1 MSYFT
6 FLGHP
11 MNLKRC
17 LSFLVVCVFTFFLA
31 FVPTSFF
38 GVNPETGLPLFT
50 LTQQRVIAI
59 FVFTAMMWILEVIP
73 TWTTSV
79 VAIVSILLTTSN
91 KGLGFLISGEGV
103 GQLTNYK
110 DIMAAFADPVIML
123 FLGGFVLAFAA
134 TKVGLDVQLA
144 KVMLK
149 PFGTNPKMVL
159 LGVLLVIGVFSMFM
173 SNTATAAM
181 MLTFLTPVLAT
192 LPKDGG
198 GRIALALAIPIAA
211 NIGGMGTP
219 IGTPPNAIALG
230 AINDSLPADQQI
242 TFVGWMIRMVP
253 YVIVM
258 LLFAWLLLL
267 KLYPFKAKKIELK
280 IEGQEVKAT
289 PFQKYVVWVTF
300 ALTIILWVGE
310 KWFGVNSNV
319 VAMIPFAVFSATGIM
334 KAKHLEHI
342 NWAVLW
348 MVAGGFAL
356 GTALNQTGLAS
367 TLIENIPFA
376 SWNAL
381 VVMLAGGFICYFL
394 SNFISNSAAA
404 NLVVPILIV
413 VGKALSGK
421 SDPANLPDGGADGGA
436 VVADTLSKAD
446 TLIPAADS
454 VVASADSVAVVSDSL
469 AVASDSLATAATSA
483 QEAAAYFEA
492 LGGVPALIIG
502 VAICASLAMCLPV
515 STPPNALAHSTG
527 MISTKQMATVGII
540 IGVVGFI
547 LGYLMLIFVGF

>member
-31 FVPTSFF
+31 LVPTSFY
-38 GVNPETGLPLFT
+38 GINPETGLPIFT

-79 VAIVSILLTTSN
+79 VAIVAILLTTSN
-91 KGLGFLISGEGV
+91 KGLGFLMNADNIGE
-103 GQLTNYK
+103 LTNYK
-110 DIMAAFADPVIML
+110 SVMAAFADPVIML

-149 PFGTNPKMVL
+149 PFGTNPKTVL
-159 LGVLLVIGVFSMFM
+159 LGVLLVIGIFSMFM

-198 GRIALALAIPIAA
+198 GRISLALAIPIAA
-211 NIGGMGTP
+211 NLGGMGTP

-230 AINDSLPADQQI
+230 ALQDAGYEI
-242 TFVGWMIRMVP
+242 TFVGWMLRMVP
-253 YVIVM
+253 YVVVM
-258 LLFAWLLLL
+258 LLFAWFLLM

-280 IEGQEVKAT
+280 IEGAPVKTT

-310 KWFGVNSNV
+310 SLFKVNSNI
-319 VAMIPFAVFSATGIM
+319 VAMIPFAVFSATGIL
-334 KAKHLEHI
+334 KARDLEHI

-356 GTALNQTGLAS
+356 GTALNQTGLAT
-367 TLIENIPFA
+367 TLINTIPFA

-381 VVMLAGGFICYFL
+381 VVMLVGGFICYFL
-394 SNFISNSAAA
+394 SNFISNSASA

-413 VGKALSGK
+413 VGKAMSGNP
-421 SDPANLPDGGADGGA
+421 S
-436 VVADTLSKAD
+436 
-446 TLIPAADS
+446 
-454 VVASADSVAVVSDSL
+454 
-469 AVASDSLATAATSA
+469 
-483 QEAAAYFEA
+483 FEA
-492 LGGVPALIIG
+492 LGGVPAMIAGI
-502 VAICASLAMCLPV
+502 AICASLAMCLPV

-527 MISTKQMATVGII
+527 MITTKQMATVGII
-540 IGVVGFI
+540 IGAVGFV

>member
-1 MSYFT
+1 MSYFS

-11 MNLKRC
+11 MNVKRC
-17 LSFLVVCVFTFFLA
+17 LSFLGVCVITFFLA

-38 GVNPETGLPLFT
+38 GVDPVTAEPIFT

-59 FVFTAMMWILEVIP
+59 FVFTALMWILEVIP

-91 KGLGFLISGEGV
+91 KGLGFLIAKENV
-103 GQLTNYK
+103 GALTNYK
-110 DIMAAFADPVIML
+110 DVMAAFADPVIML

-149 PFGTNPKMVL
+149 PFGKNPKFVL
-159 LGVLLVIGVFSMFM
+159 LGVLLVIGIFSMFM

-198 GRIALALAIPIAA
+198 GRISLALAIPIAA

-230 AINDSLPADQQI
+230 ALQEAGYNI
-242 TFVGWMIRMVP
+242 TFAGWMLRMVP
-253 YVIVM
+253 YVLLM
-258 LLFAWLLLL
+258 LFIAWILLQ
-267 KLYPFKAKKIELK
+267 KMYPFKAKSIELK
-280 IEGQEVKAT
+280 IEGAPVKVT

-310 KWFGVNSNV
+310 SLFKVNSNI
-319 VAMIPFAVFSATGIM
+319 VAMIPFAVFSATGIL
-334 KAKHLEHI
+334 KARHLEHI

-356 GTALNQTGLAS
+356 GTALNQTGLA
-367 TLIENIPFA
+367 TKLIEIIPFA

-381 VVMLAGGFICYFL
+381 VVMLVGGFICYFL

-413 VGKALSGK
+413 VGKAMSGN
-421 SDPANLPDGGADGGA
+421 PA
-436 VVADTLSKAD
+436 
-446 TLIPAADS
+446 
-454 VVASADSVAVVSDSL
+454 
-469 AVASDSLATAATSA
+469 
-483 QEAAAYFEA
+483 FENM
-492 LGGVPALIIG
+492 GGVPAMIIG
-502 VAICASLAMCLPV
+502 IAISASIAMCLPV
-515 STPPNALAHSTG
+515 STPPNALAASTG
-527 MISTKQMATVGII
+527 MITTKQMATVGIVM
-540 IGVVGFI
+540 GVVGFV
-547 LGYLMLIFVGF
+547 LGYAMLIFIGF

>member
-1 MSYFT
+1 MAYFS

-11 MNLKRC
+11 MNLQRC
-17 LSFLVVCVFTFFLA
+17 LKFLVVCVITFFLA
-31 FVPTSFF
+31 LVPTTFF
-38 GVNPETGLPLFT
+38 GTDPATGLPLFT

-59 FVFTAMMWILEVIP
+59 FVFTALMWILEVIP

-79 VAIVSILLTTSN
+79 VAIVAILLTTSN
-91 KGLGFLISGEGV
+91 KGLGFLISKENV
-103 GQLTNYK
+103 GALTHYK
-110 DIMAAFADPVIML
+110 DIMASFADPVIML

-144 KVMLK
+144 RVMLK
-149 PFGTNPKMVL
+149 PFGTNPKTVL
-159 LGVLLVIGVFSMFM
+159 LGVLLVIGIFSMFM

-230 AINDSLPADQQI
+230 ALQEAGYNV
-242 TFVGWMIRMVP
+242 TFVSWMIRMVP
-253 YVIVM
+253 YVLIM
-258 LLFAWLLLL
+258 LVFAWFLLL
-267 KLYPFKAKKIELK
+267 KLFPFKAKSIELK
-280 IEGQEVKAT
+280 IEGAPVKTT

-300 ALTIILWVGE
+300 AMTIILWMGE
-310 KWFGVNSNV
+310 SFFGINSNI
-319 VAMIPFAVFSATGIM
+319 VAMIPFAVFSATGIL
-334 KAKHLEHI
+334 KARDLESI

-367 TLIENIPFA
+367 TLIEIIPFS
-376 SWNAL
+376 SWNPI
-381 VVMLAGGFICYFL
+381 VVMLVGGFICYFL

-404 NLVVPILIV
+404 NLVVPILVV
-413 VGKALSGK
+413 VG
-421 SDPANLPDGGADGGA
+421 
-436 VVADTLSKAD
+436 
-446 TLIPAADS
+446 
-454 VVASADSVAVVSDSL
+454 
-469 AVASDSLATAATSA
+469 TAMKGNPL
-483 QEAAAYFEA
+483 FENC
-492 LGGVPALIIG
+492 GGVPAMVIG
-502 VAICASLAMCLPV
+502 IAISASLAMCLPV

-527 MISTKQMATVGII
+527 MITTKQMATVGII

-547 LGYLMLIFVGF
+547 LGYAMLIFIGF

>member
-17 LSFLVVCVFTFFLA
+17 LSFLVVCIFTFFLA
-31 FVPTSFF
+31 LVPTSFY
-38 GVNPETGLPLFT
+38 GVNPDTLEPIFT

-91 KGLGFLISGEGV
+91 KGLGFLIAKENIGA
-103 GQLTNYK
+103 LTNYK

-149 PFGTNPKMVL
+149 PFGTNPKTVL
-159 LGVLLVIGVFSMFM
+159 LGVLLVIGIFSMFM

-198 GRIALALAIPIAA
+198 GRISLALAIPIAA

-230 AINDSLPADQQI
+230 ALQEAGYAI
-242 TFVGWMIRMVP
+242 TFAGWMLRMVP

-258 LLFAWLLLL
+258 LLIAWVLLM
-267 KLYPFKAKKIELK
+267 KLYPFKAKSIELK
-280 IEGQEVKAT
+280 IEGAPVKTT

-310 KWFGVNSNV
+310 SIFKINSNI

-334 KAKHLEHI
+334 KARDLEHI

-356 GTALNQTGLAS
+356 GTALNQTGLAM
-367 TLIENIPFA
+367 TLIKTIPFA
-376 SWNAL
+376 NWNAL
-381 VVMLAGGFICYFL
+381 VVMLVGGFICYFL
-394 SNFISNSAAA
+394 SNFISNSASA

-413 VGKALSGK
+413 IGKAMSGN
-421 SDPANLPDGGADGGA
+421 PG
-436 VVADTLSKAD
+436 
-446 TLIPAADS
+446 
-454 VVASADSVAVVSDSL
+454 
-469 AVASDSLATAATSA
+469 
-483 QEAAAYFEA
+483 FES
-492 LGGVPALIIG
+492 LGGVPAMIIG
-502 VAICASLAMCLPV
+502 VAICASIAMCLPV

-527 MISTKQMATVGII
+527 MITTKQMATVVII
-540 IGVVGFI
+540 LGVVGFI
-547 LGYLMLIFVGF
+547 LGYLMLIFIGF

>member
-1 MSYFT
+1 MSYFS

-17 LSFLVVCVFTFFLA
+17 LSFLVVCIFTFFLA
-31 FVPTSFF
+31 LVPTSFF
-38 GVNPETGLPLFT
+38 GVNPDTGLPIFT

-59 FVFTAMMWILEVIP
+59 FVFTAMMWSLEVIP

-91 KGLGFLISGEGV
+91 KGLGFLIVKENV
-103 GQLTNYK
+103 GALTNYK
-110 DIMAAFADPVIML
+110 DVMAAFADPVIML

-149 PFGTNPKMVL
+149 PFGTNPKTVL

-198 GRIALALAIPIAA
+198 GRISLALAIPIAA

-230 AINDSLPADQQI
+230 ALQEAGYAI
-242 TFVGWMIRMVP
+242 TFAGWMLRMVP
-253 YVIVM
+253 YVILM
-258 LLFAWLLLL
+258 LVIAWVLLM
-267 KLYPFKAKKIELK
+267 KIYPFKAKSIELK

-310 KWFGVNSNV
+310 QWFKINSNI

-367 TLIENIPFA
+367 TLIKTIPFA

-381 VVMLAGGFICYFL
+381 VVMLVGGFICYFL
-394 SNFISNSAAA
+394 SNFISNSASA

-413 VGKALSGK
+413 VGKAMSGN
-421 SDPANLPDGGADGGA
+421 PG
-436 VVADTLSKAD
+436 
-446 TLIPAADS
+446 
-454 VVASADSVAVVSDSL
+454 
-469 AVASDSLATAATSA
+469 
-483 QEAAAYFEA
+483 FES
-492 LGGVPALIIG
+492 LGGVPAMIIG

-527 MISTKQMATVGII
+527 MITTKQMATVGIVM
-540 IGVVGFI
+540 GAVGLV
-547 LGYLMLIFVGF
+547 LGYLMLIFIGF

>member
-1 MSYFT
+1 MSYFH

-31 FVPTSFF
+31 FVPTSFY
-38 GVNPETGLPLFT
+38 GINPETGLPIFT

-91 KGLGFLISGEGV
+91 KGLGFLIAKENV
-103 GQLTNYK
+103 GALTNYK
-110 DIMAAFADPVIML
+110 DVMAAFADPVIML

-149 PFGTNPKMVL
+149 PFGTNPKTVL
-159 LGVLLVIGVFSMFM
+159 LGVLLVIGIFSMFM

-198 GRIALALAIPIAA
+198 GRISLALAIPIAA

-230 AINDSLPADQQI
+230 ALQEAGYNI
-242 TFVGWMIRMVP
+242 TFAGWMLRMVP
-253 YVIVM
+253 YVILM
-258 LLFAWLLLL
+258 LVIAWFLLM
-267 KLYPFKAKKIELK
+267 KLYPFKAKSIELK
-280 IEGQEVKAT
+280 IEGQEVKVT

-310 KWFGVNSNV
+310 SIFKINSNI

-367 TLIENIPFA
+367 TLIKTIPFA

-381 VVMLAGGFICYFL
+381 IVMLVGGFICYFL
-394 SNFISNSAAA
+394 SNFISNSASA

-413 VGKALSGK
+413 VGKAMAGN
-421 SDPANLPDGGADGGA
+421 PG
-436 VVADTLSKAD
+436 
-446 TLIPAADS
+446 
-454 VVASADSVAVVSDSL
+454 
-469 AVASDSLATAATSA
+469 
-483 QEAAAYFEA
+483 FEA
-492 LGGVPALIIG
+492 LGGVPAMIVG
-502 VAICASLAMCLPV
+502 VAIAASVAMCLPV

-527 MISTKQMATVGII
+527 MITTKQMATVGII
-540 IGVVGFI
+540 MGAVGLT
-547 LGYLMLIFVGF
+547 LGYLMLIFIGF

>member
-31 FVPTSFF
+31 LVPTSFY
-38 GVNPETGLPLFT
+38 GINPETGLPIFT

-79 VAIVSILLTTSN
+79 VAIVAILLTTSN
-91 KGLGFLISGEGV
+91 KGLGFLMNVDNVGE
-103 GQLTNYK
+103 LTNYK
-110 DIMAAFADPVIML
+110 SVMAAFADPVIML

-149 PFGTNPKMVL
+149 PFGTNPKTVL
-159 LGVLLVIGVFSMFM
+159 LGVLLVIGIFSMFM

-198 GRIALALAIPIAA
+198 GRISLALAIPIAA

-230 AINDSLPADQQI
+230 ALQDAGYEI
-242 TFVGWMIRMVP
+242 TFVGWMLRMVP

-258 LLFAWLLLL
+258 LLIAWFLLM

-280 IEGQEVKAT
+280 IEGAPTKTT

-310 KWFGVNSNV
+310 SLFKVNSNI
-319 VAMIPFAVFSATGIM
+319 VAMIPFAVFSATGIL
-334 KAKHLEHI
+334 KARDLEHI

-356 GTALNQTGLAS
+356 GTALNQTGLAT
-367 TLIENIPFA
+367 TLINTIPFA

-381 VVMLAGGFICYFL
+381 VVMLVGGFICYFL
-394 SNFISNSAAA
+394 SNFISNSASA

-413 VGKALSGK
+413 VGKAMAGNPS
-421 SDPANLPDGGADGGA
+421 
-436 VVADTLSKAD
+436 
-446 TLIPAADS
+446 
-454 VVASADSVAVVSDSL
+454 
-469 AVASDSLATAATSA
+469 
-483 QEAAAYFEA
+483 FEA
-492 LGGVPALIIG
+492 LGGVPAMIAGI
-502 VAICASLAMCLPV
+502 AICASLAMCLPV

-527 MISTKQMATVGII
+527 MITTKQMATVGII
-540 IGVVGFI
+540 IGVVGFV
-547 LGYLMLIFVGF
+547 LGYLMLMFVGF

>member
-31 FVPTSFF
+31 LVPTSFY
-38 GVNPETGLPLFT
+38 GLNPETGLPIFT

-91 KGLGFLISGEGV
+91 KGLGFLMAKENIGE
-103 GQLTNYK
+103 LTNYK
-110 DIMAAFADPVIML
+110 SIMAAFADPVIML

-149 PFGTNPKMVL
+149 PFGTNPKHVL
-159 LGVLLVIGVFSMFM
+159 LGVLLVIGTFSMFM

-198 GRIALALAIPIAA
+198 GRISLALAIPIAA

-230 AINDSLPADQQI
+230 ALQEAGYNI
-242 TFVGWMIRMVP
+242 TFVGWMLRMVP

-258 LLFAWLLLL
+258 LVFAWVLLM
-267 KLYPFKAKKIELK
+267 KLYPFKAKSIELK
-280 IEGQEVKAT
+280 IEGEPVKTT

-310 KWFGVNSNV
+310 GLFKINSNI

-356 GTALNQTGLAS
+356 GTALNQTGLAT
-367 TLIENIPFA
+367 TLINTIPFA

-381 VVMLAGGFICYFL
+381 VVMLVGGFICYFL
-394 SNFISNSAAA
+394 SNFISNSASA

-413 VGKALSGK
+413 VGKAMAGN
-421 SDPANLPDGGADGGA
+421 PN
-436 VVADTLSKAD
+436 
-446 TLIPAADS
+446 
-454 VVASADSVAVVSDSL
+454 
-469 AVASDSLATAATSA
+469 
-483 QEAAAYFEA
+483 FEA
-492 LGGVPALIIG
+492 LGGVPAMIVG
-502 VAICASLAMCLPV
+502 VAVCASLAMCLPV

-527 MISTKQMATVGII
+527 MITTKQMAPVGII
-540 IGVVGFI
+540 IGVVGLV
-547 LGYLMLIFVGF
+547 LGYLMLIFIGF

>member
-1 MSYFT
+1 MSYFS

-11 MNLKRC
+11 MNFRRC
-17 LSFLVVCVFTFFLA
+17 LSFLIVCVFTFFLA
-31 FVPTSFF
+31 LVPTSFY
-38 GVNPETGLPLFT
+38 GVNPDTLEPIFT

-91 KGLGFLISGEGV
+91 KGLGFLIAKENV
-103 GQLTNYK
+103 GALTNYK

-149 PFGTNPKMVL
+149 PFGTNPKTVL
-159 LGVLLVIGVFSMFM
+159 LGVLLVIGIFSMFM

-198 GRIALALAIPIAA
+198 GRISLALAIPIAA

-230 AINDSLPADQQI
+230 ALQDAGYAI
-242 TFVGWMIRMVP
+242 TFAGWMLRMVP
-253 YVIVM
+253 YVLVM
-258 LLFAWLLLL
+258 LIFAWFLLM
-267 KLYPFKAKKIELK
+267 KLYPFKAKSIELK
-280 IEGQEVKAT
+280 IEGAPVKVT

-310 KWFGVNSNV
+310 SLFKVNSNI
-319 VAMIPFAVFSATGIM
+319 VAMIPFAVFSATGIL
-334 KAKHLEHI
+334 KSRDLEHI

-356 GTALNQTGLAS
+356 GTALNQTGLAM
-367 TLIENIPFA
+367 TLIKTIPFA
-376 SWNAL
+376 NWNAL
-381 VVMLAGGFICYFL
+381 VVMLVGGFICYFL

-413 VGKALSGK
+413 VGKAMMGNPS
-421 SDPANLPDGGADGGA
+421 
-436 VVADTLSKAD
+436 
-446 TLIPAADS
+446 
-454 VVASADSVAVVSDSL
+454 
-469 AVASDSLATAATSA
+469 
-483 QEAAAYFEA
+483 FEA
-492 LGGVPALIIG
+492 LGGVPAMIIG

-527 MISTKQMATVGII
+527 MINTRQMATVGIVL
-540 IGVVGFI
+540 GAVGFI
-547 LGYLMLIFVGF
+547 LGYLMLVFIGF

>member
-1 MSYFT
+1 MSYFH

-31 FVPTSFF
+31 LVPTSFY
-38 GVNPETGLPLFT
+38 GLNPETGLPIFT

-91 KGLGFLISGEGV
+91 KGLGFLIAKENV
-103 GQLTNYK
+103 GTLTNYK

-149 PFGTNPKMVL
+149 PFGTNPKTVL

-198 GRIALALAIPIAA
+198 GRISLALAIPIAA

-230 AINDSLPADQQI
+230 ALQEAGYNI
-242 TFVGWMIRMVP
+242 TFAGWMLRMVP
-253 YVIVM
+253 YVILM
-258 LLFAWLLLL
+258 LVIAWFLLM
-267 KLYPFKAKKIELK
+267 KLYPFKAKSIELK
-280 IEGQEVKAT
+280 IEGQEVKVT

-310 KWFGVNSNV
+310 SIFKINSNI

-334 KAKHLEHI
+334 KARHLEHI

-367 TLIENIPFA
+367 TLIKTIPFA

-381 VVMLAGGFICYFL
+381 VVMLVGGFICYFL
-394 SNFISNSAAA
+394 SNFISNSASA

-413 VGKALSGK
+413 VGKAMAGN
-421 SDPANLPDGGADGGA
+421 PG
-436 VVADTLSKAD
+436 
-446 TLIPAADS
+446 
-454 VVASADSVAVVSDSL
+454 
-469 AVASDSLATAATSA
+469 
-483 QEAAAYFEA
+483 FEA
-492 LGGVPALIIG
+492 LGGVPAMIVG
-502 VAICASLAMCLPV
+502 VAIAASVAMCLPV

-527 MISTKQMATVGII
+527 MITTKQMATVGII
-540 IGVVGFI
+540 MGVVGLT
-547 LGYLMLIFVGF
+547 LGYLMLIFIGF

>member
-1 MSYFT
+1 MSYFS

-11 MNLKRC
+11 MNVKRC
-17 LSFLVVCVFTFFLA
+17 LSFLGVCVITFFLA

-38 GVNPETGLPLFT
+38 GVDPVTAEPIFT

-59 FVFTAMMWILEVIP
+59 FVFTALMWILEVIP

-91 KGLGFLISGEGV
+91 KGLGFLIAKENV
-103 GQLTNYK
+103 GALTNYK
-110 DIMAAFADPVIML
+110 DVMAAFADPVIML

-149 PFGTNPKMVL
+149 PFGKNPKFVL
-159 LGVLLVIGVFSMFM
+159 LGVLLVIGIFSMFM

-198 GRIALALAIPIAA
+198 GRISLALAIPIAA

-230 AINDSLPADQQI
+230 ALQEAGYNI
-242 TFVGWMIRMVP
+242 TFAGWMLRMVP
-253 YVIVM
+253 FVFLM
-258 LLFAWLLLL
+258 LFIAWILLQ
-267 KLYPFKAKKIELK
+267 KLYPFKAKSIELK
-280 IEGQEVKAT
+280 IEGAPVKVT

-310 KWFGVNSNV
+310 SLFKVNSNI
-319 VAMIPFAVFSATGIM
+319 VAMIPFAVFSATGIL
-334 KAKHLEHI
+334 KARHLEHI

-356 GTALNQTGLAS
+356 GTALNQTGLA
-367 TLIENIPFA
+367 TKLIEIIPFA

-381 VVMLAGGFICYFL
+381 VVMLVGGFICYFL

-413 VGKALSGK
+413 VGKAMAGN
-421 SDPANLPDGGADGGA
+421 PA
-436 VVADTLSKAD
+436 
-446 TLIPAADS
+446 
-454 VVASADSVAVVSDSL
+454 
-469 AVASDSLATAATSA
+469 
-483 QEAAAYFEA
+483 FENM
-492 LGGVPALIIG
+492 GGVPAMIIG
-502 VAICASLAMCLPV
+502 IAISASIAMCLPV
-515 STPPNALAHSTG
+515 STPPNALAASTG
-527 MISTKQMATVGII
+527 MITTKQMATVGIVM
-540 IGVVGFI
+540 GVVGFA
-547 LGYLMLIFVGF
+547 LGYLMLIFIGF

>member
-1 MSYFT
+1 MSYFS

-17 LSFLVVCVFTFFLA
+17 LSFLIVCVFTFFLA
-31 FVPTSFF
+31 FVPTSFY
-38 GVNPETGLPLFT
+38 GVNPDTGLPIFT

-59 FVFTAMMWILEVIP
+59 FAFTAMMWILEVIP

-79 VAIVSILLTTSN
+79 VAIVAILLTTSN
-91 KGLGFLISGEGV
+91 KGLGFLMVKDNLGE
-103 GQLTNYK
+103 LTNYK
-110 DIMAAFADPVIML
+110 SIMAAFADPVIML

-149 PFGTNPKMVL
+149 PFGKNPKTVL

-198 GRIALALAIPIAA
+198 GRISLALAIPIAA
-211 NIGGMGTP
+211 NLGGMGTP

-230 AINDSLPADQQI
+230 ALQEAGYNI
-242 TFVGWMIRMVP
+242 TFVGWMVRMVP

-258 LLFAWLLLL
+258 LLFAWLLLM
-267 KLYPFKAKKIELK
+267 KLYPFKAKSIELK
-280 IEGQEVKAT
+280 IEGAPIKTT

-310 KWFGVNSNV
+310 SLFKVNSNI
-319 VAMIPFAVFSATGIM
+319 VAMIPFAVFSATGIL

-356 GTALNQTGLAS
+356 GTALNQTGLAT
-367 TLIENIPFA
+367 TLIKTIPFA

-381 VVMLAGGFICYFL
+381 VVMLVGGLICYFL
-394 SNFISNSAAA
+394 SNFISNSASA
-404 NLVVPILIV
+404 NLVVPILMV
-413 VGKALSGK
+413 VGKAIAGN
-421 SDPANLPDGGADGGA
+421 PE
-436 VVADTLSKAD
+436 
-446 TLIPAADS
+446 
-454 VVASADSVAVVSDSL
+454 SAESFS
-469 AVASDSLATAATSA
+469 
-483 QEAAAYFEA
+483 A
-492 LGGVPALIIG
+492 LGGVSAMIVG

-527 MISTKQMATVGII
+527 MITTKQMATVGII
-540 IGVVGFI
+540 VGI
-547 LGYLMLIFVGF
+547 VGLVLGYAMLIFIGF

>member
-31 FVPTSFF
+31 LVPTSFY
-38 GVNPETGLPLFT
+38 GINPETGLPIFT

-79 VAIVSILLTTSN
+79 VAIVAILLTTSN
-91 KGLGFLISGEGV
+91 KGLGFLMNVDNVGE
-103 GQLTNYK
+103 LTNYK
-110 DIMAAFADPVIML
+110 SVMAAFADPVIML

-149 PFGTNPKMVL
+149 PFGTNPKTVL
-159 LGVLLVIGVFSMFM
+159 LGVLLVIGIFSMFM

-198 GRIALALAIPIAA
+198 GRISLALAIPIAA

-230 AINDSLPADQQI
+230 ALQDAGYEI
-242 TFVGWMIRMVP
+242 TFVGWMLRMVP
-253 YVIVM
+253 YVLVM
-258 LLFAWLLLL
+258 LLFAWFLLM

-280 IEGQEVKAT
+280 IEGAPTKTT

-310 KWFGVNSNV
+310 SLFKVNSNI
-319 VAMIPFAVFSATGIM
+319 VAMIPFAVFSATGIL
-334 KAKHLEHI
+334 KARDLEHI

-356 GTALNQTGLAS
+356 GTALNQTGLAT
-367 TLIENIPFA
+367 TLINTIPFA

-381 VVMLAGGFICYFL
+381 VVMLVGGFICYFL
-394 SNFISNSAAA
+394 SNFISNSASA

-413 VGKALSGK
+413 VGKAMSGNP
-421 SDPANLPDGGADGGA
+421 S
-436 VVADTLSKAD
+436 
-446 TLIPAADS
+446 
-454 VVASADSVAVVSDSL
+454 
-469 AVASDSLATAATSA
+469 
-483 QEAAAYFEA
+483 FEA
-492 LGGVPALIIG
+492 LGGVPAMIAGI
-502 VAICASLAMCLPV
+502 AICASLAMCLPV

-527 MISTKQMATVGII
+527 MITTKQMATVGII
-540 IGVVGFI
+540 IGAVGFV
-547 LGYLMLIFVGF
+547 LGYLMLMFIGF

>member
-11 MNLKRC
+11 MNFKRC
-17 LSFLVVCVFTFFLA
+17 LSFLIVSVFTFFLA
-31 FVPTSFF
+31 LVPTSFY
-38 GVNPETGLPLFT
+38 GVNPDTGLPIFT

-59 FVFTAMMWILEVIP
+59 FAFTAMMWILEVIP

-79 VAIVSILLTTSN
+79 VAIVAILLTTSN
-91 KGLGFLISGEGV
+91 KGLGFLMAKDNLGE
-103 GQLTNYK
+103 LTNYK
-110 DIMAAFADPVIML
+110 SIMAAFADPVIML

-149 PFGTNPKMVL
+149 PFGKNPKTVL
-159 LGVLLVIGVFSMFM
+159 LGVLLVIGIFSMFM

-198 GRIALALAIPIAA
+198 GRISLALAIPIAA
-211 NIGGMGTP
+211 NLGGMGTP

-230 AINDSLPADQQI
+230 ALQDAGYNI

-258 LLFAWLLLL
+258 LLFAWFLLM
-267 KLYPFKAKKIELK
+267 KLYPFKAKSIELK
-280 IEGQEVKAT
+280 IEGAPIKTT

-310 KWFGVNSNV
+310 SLFKVNSNI
-319 VAMIPFAVFSATGIM
+319 VAMIPFAVFSATGIL

-356 GTALNQTGLAS
+356 GTALNQTGLAT
-367 TLIENIPFA
+367 TLIKTIPFA

-381 VVMLAGGFICYFL
+381 VVMLVGGLICYFL
-394 SNFISNSAAA
+394 SNFISNSASA
-404 NLVVPILIV
+404 NLVVPILMV
-413 VGKALSGK
+413 VGKAIAGN
-421 SDPANLPDGGADGGA
+421 PE
-436 VVADTLSKAD
+436 
-446 TLIPAADS
+446 
-454 VVASADSVAVVSDSL
+454 SAESFS
-469 AVASDSLATAATSA
+469 
-483 QEAAAYFEA
+483 A
-492 LGGVPALIIG
+492 LGGVSAMIVG

-527 MISTKQMATVGII
+527 MITTKQMATVGII
-540 IGVVGFI
+540 IGVVGLV
-547 LGYLMLIFVGF
+547 LGYAMLIFIGF

>member
-1 MSYFT
+1 MSYFH

-11 MNLKRC
+11 MNLRRC

-31 FVPTSFF
+31 LVPTSFY
-38 GVNPETGLPLFT
+38 GVNPETLEPIFT

-79 VAIVSILLTTSN
+79 VAIVAILLTTSN
-91 KGLGFLISGEGV
+91 KGLGFLMMKENLGEM
-103 GQLTNYK
+103 TNYK
-110 DIMAAFADPVIML
+110 SIMAAFADPVIML

-149 PFGTNPKMVL
+149 PFGNKPKTVL

-181 MLTFLTPVLAT
+181 MLTFLTPVLLT
-192 LPKDGG
+192 LPADGG
-198 GRIALALAIPIAA
+198 GRISFALAIPIAA
-211 NIGGMGTP
+211 NLGGIGTP

-230 AINDSLPADQQI
+230 ALQEAGFNI

-258 LLFAWLLLL
+258 LLIAWFLLT
-267 KLYPFKAKKIELK
+267 KMFPFKAKTIELK
-280 IEGQEVKAT
+280 IEGAPVKVT

-300 ALTIILWVGE
+300 ALTIILWVFEGII
-310 KWFGVNSNV
+310 GVNSNI
-319 VAMIPFAVFSATGIM
+319 VAMIPFAVFSATGIL
-334 KAKHLEHI
+334 KSRDLEHI

-356 GTALNQTGLAS
+356 GTALNQTGLAT
-367 TLIENIPFA
+367 TLINTIPFA

-381 VVMLAGGFICYFL
+381 VVMLVGGFICYFL

-404 NLVVPILIV
+404 NLVVPIPIV
-413 VGKALSGK
+413 VGKAMAGN
-421 SDPANLPDGGADGGA
+421 PG
-436 VVADTLSKAD
+436 
-446 TLIPAADS
+446 
-454 VVASADSVAVVSDSL
+454 
-469 AVASDSLATAATSA
+469 
-483 QEAAAYFEA
+483 FES
-492 LGGVPALIIG
+492 LGGIPSMIAGI
-502 VAICASLAMCLPV
+502 AICASVAMCLPV
-515 STPPNALAHSTG
+515 STPPNALAASTG

-540 IGVVGFI
+540 LGVVGI
-547 LGYLMLIFVGF
+547 ALGYLMLIFIGF

>member
-1 MSYFT
+1 MSYFH

-11 MNLKRC
+11 MNFKRC

-31 FVPTSFF
+31 LVPTSFY
-38 GVNPETGLPLFT
+38 GVNPETLEPIFT

-79 VAIVSILLTTSN
+79 VAIVAILLTTSN
-91 KGLGFLISGEGV
+91 KGLGFLMAKENLGMM
-103 GQLTNYK
+103 TNYK
-110 DIMAAFADPVIML
+110 NIMAAFADPVIML

-149 PFGTNPKMVL
+149 PFGNKPKTVL

-181 MLTFLTPVLAT
+181 MLTFLTPVLMT
-192 LPKDGG
+192 LPADGG
-198 GRIALALAIPIAA
+198 GRISFALAIPIAA
-211 NIGGMGTP
+211 NLGGIGTP

-230 AINDSLPADQQI
+230 ALQEAGFNI

-258 LLFAWLLLL
+258 LLIAWFLLT
-267 KLYPFKAKKIELK
+267 KMFPFKAKTIDLK
-280 IEGQEVKAT
+280 IEGAPVKVT

-300 ALTIILWVGE
+300 ALTIILWVFEGVI
-310 KWFGVNSNV
+310 GVNSNI
-319 VAMIPFAVFSATGIM
+319 VAMIPFAVFSATGIL
-334 KAKHLEHI
+334 KSRDLEHI

-356 GTALNQTGLAS
+356 GTALNQTGLAT
-367 TLIENIPFA
+367 TLINTIPFA

-381 VVMLAGGFICYFL
+381 VVMLVGGFICYFL

-413 VGKALSGK
+413 VGKAMAGNPVFESM
-421 SDPANLPDGGADGGA
+421 GG
-436 VVADTLSKAD
+436 
-446 TLIPAADS
+446 I
-454 VVASADSVAVVSDSL
+454 ASMIA
-469 AVASDSLATAATSA
+469 
-483 QEAAAYFEA
+483 
-492 LGGVPALIIG
+492 GI
-502 VAICASLAMCLPV
+502 AICASVAMCLPV
-515 STPPNALAHSTG
+515 STPPNALAASTG

-540 IGVVGFI
+540 LGVVGI
-547 LGYLMLIFVGF
+547 TLGYLMLIFIGF

>member
-1 MSYFT
+1 MSYFS

-11 MNLKRC
+11 MNVKRC
-17 LSFLVVCVFTFFLA
+17 LSFLGVCVITFFLA

-38 GVNPETGLPLFT
+38 GVDPVTAEPIFT

-59 FVFTAMMWILEVIP
+59 FVFTALMWILEVIP

-91 KGLGFLISGEGV
+91 KGLGFLISKENV
-103 GQLTNYK
+103 GALTNYK
-110 DIMAAFADPVIML
+110 DVMAAFADPVIML

-149 PFGTNPKMVL
+149 PFGKNPKFVL
-159 LGVLLVIGVFSMFM
+159 LGVLLVIGIFSMFM

-198 GRIALALAIPIAA
+198 GRISLALAIPIAA

-230 AINDSLPADQQI
+230 ALQEAGYNI
-242 TFVGWMIRMVP
+242 TFAGWMLRMVP
-253 YVIVM
+253 FVLLM
-258 LLFAWLLLL
+258 LFIAWILLQ
-267 KLYPFKAKKIELK
+267 KLYPFKAKSIELK
-280 IEGQEVKAT
+280 IEGAPVKVT

-310 KWFGVNSNV
+310 SLFKVNSNI
-319 VAMIPFAVFSATGIM
+319 VAMIPFAVFSATGIL
-334 KAKHLEHI
+334 KARHLEHI

-356 GTALNQTGLAS
+356 GTALNQTGLA
-367 TLIENIPFA
+367 TKLIEIIPFS

-381 VVMLAGGFICYFL
+381 VVMLVGGFICYFL

-413 VGKALSGK
+413 VGKAMAGN
-421 SDPANLPDGGADGGA
+421 PA
-436 VVADTLSKAD
+436 
-446 TLIPAADS
+446 
-454 VVASADSVAVVSDSL
+454 
-469 AVASDSLATAATSA
+469 
-483 QEAAAYFEA
+483 FENM
-492 LGGVPALIIG
+492 GGVPAMIIG
-502 VAICASLAMCLPV
+502 IAISASIAMCLPV
-515 STPPNALAHSTG
+515 STPPNALAASTG
-527 MISTKQMATVGII
+527 MITTKQMATVGIVM
-540 IGVVGFI
+540 GVVGFA
-547 LGYLMLIFVGF
+547 LGYLMLIFIGF

>member
-1 MSYFT
+1 MSYFH

-17 LSFLVVCVFTFFLA
+17 LAFLAVCVITFFLA
-31 FVPTSFF
+31 LVPTSFY
-38 GVNPETGLPLFT
+38 GVDPVTGETIFT

-59 FVFTAMMWILEVIP
+59 FVFTALMWILEVIP

-91 KGLGFLISGEGV
+91 KGLGFLIAKENV
-103 GQLTNYK
+103 GALTNYK
-110 DIMAAFADPVIML
+110 DVMAAFADPVIML

-149 PFGTNPKMVL
+149 PFGTNPKTVL
-159 LGVLLVIGVFSMFM
+159 LGVLLVIGIFSMFM

-198 GRIALALAIPIAA
+198 GRISLALAIPIAA

-230 AINDSLPADQQI
+230 ALQEAGYGI
-242 TFVGWMIRMVP
+242 TFAGWMLRMVP
-253 YVIVM
+253 YVLVM
-258 LLFAWLLLL
+258 LIFAWFLLM
-267 KLYPFKAKKIELK
+267 KLYPFKAKSIELK
-280 IEGQEVKAT
+280 IEGAPVKVT

-310 KWFGVNSNV
+310 SLFKVNSNI
-319 VAMIPFAVFSATGIM
+319 VAMIPFAVFSATGIL
-334 KAKHLEHI
+334 KSRDLEHI

-356 GTALNQTGLAS
+356 GTALNQTGLAM
-367 TLIENIPFA
+367 TLIKTIPFA

-381 VVMLAGGFICYFL
+381 VVMLVGGFICYFL

-413 VGKALSGK
+413 VGKAMMGNPS
-421 SDPANLPDGGADGGA
+421 
-436 VVADTLSKAD
+436 
-446 TLIPAADS
+446 
-454 VVASADSVAVVSDSL
+454 
-469 AVASDSLATAATSA
+469 
-483 QEAAAYFEA
+483 FEA
-492 LGGVPALIIG
+492 LGGVPAMIIG

-527 MISTKQMATVGII
+527 MINTKQMATVGIVL
-540 IGVVGFI
+540 GAVGFI
-547 LGYLMLIFVGF
+547 LGYLMLIFIGF

>member
-1 MSYFT
+1 MSYFS

-11 MNLKRC
+11 MNVKRC
-17 LSFLVVCVFTFFLA
+17 LSFLGVCVITFFLA

-38 GVNPETGLPLFT
+38 GVDPVTAEPIFT

-59 FVFTAMMWILEVIP
+59 FVFTALMWILEVIP

-91 KGLGFLISGEGV
+91 KGLGFLIAKENV
-103 GQLTNYK
+103 GALTNYK
-110 DIMAAFADPVIML
+110 DVMAAFADPVIML

-149 PFGTNPKMVL
+149 PFGKNPKFVL
-159 LGVLLVIGVFSMFM
+159 LGVLLVIGIFSMFM

-198 GRIALALAIPIAA
+198 GRISLALAIPIAA

-230 AINDSLPADQQI
+230 ALQEAGYNI
-242 TFVGWMIRMVP
+242 TFVGWMLRMVP
-253 YVIVM
+253 LVLVM
-258 LLFAWLLLL
+258 LLIAWILLQ
-267 KLYPFKAKKIELK
+267 KMYPFKAKSIELK
-280 IEGQEVKAT
+280 IEGAPVKVT

-300 ALTIILWVGE
+300 ALTIILWIGE
-310 KWFGVNSNV
+310 GLFKVNSNI
-319 VAMIPFAVFSATGIM
+319 VAMIPFAVFSATGIL
-334 KAKHLEHI
+334 KARHLEHI

-356 GTALNQTGLAS
+356 GTALNQTGLA
-367 TLIENIPFA
+367 TKLIEIIPFA

-381 VVMLAGGFICYFL
+381 VVMLVGGFICYFL

-413 VGKALSGK
+413 VGKAMAGN
-421 SDPANLPDGGADGGA
+421 PAFDNM
-436 VVADTLSKAD
+436 
-446 TLIPAADS
+446 
-454 VVASADSVAVVSDSL
+454 
-469 AVASDSLATAATSA
+469 
-483 QEAAAYFEA
+483 
-492 LGGVPALIIG
+492 GGVPAMIVGIA
-502 VAICASLAMCLPV
+502 VCASIAMCLPV
-515 STPPNALAHSTG
+515 STPPNALAASTG
-527 MISTKQMATVGII
+527 MITTKQMATVGIVM
-540 IGVVGFI
+540 GVVGFA
-547 LGYLMLIFVGF
+547 LGYLMLIFIGF

>member
-1 MSYFT
+1 
-6 FLGHP
+6 
-11 MNLKRC
+11 MNVKRC
-17 LSFLVVCVFTFFLA
+17 LSFLGVCVITFFLA

-38 GVNPETGLPLFT
+38 GVDPVTAEPVFT

-59 FVFTAMMWILEVIP
+59 FVFTALMWILEVIP

-91 KGLGFLISGEGV
+91 KGLGFLIAKENV
-103 GQLTNYK
+103 GALTNYK
-110 DIMAAFADPVIML
+110 DVMAAFADPVIML

-149 PFGTNPKMVL
+149 PFGKNPKFVL
-159 LGVLLVIGVFSMFM
+159 LGVLLVIGIFSMFM

-198 GRIALALAIPIAA
+198 GRISLALAIPIAA

-230 AINDSLPADQQI
+230 ALQEAGYNI
-242 TFVGWMIRMVP
+242 TFAGWMLRMVP
-253 YVIVM
+253 FVFLM
-258 LLFAWLLLL
+258 LFIAWILLQ
-267 KLYPFKAKKIELK
+267 KLYPFKAKSIELK
-280 IEGQEVKAT
+280 IEGAPVKVT

-310 KWFGVNSNV
+310 SLFKVNSNI
-319 VAMIPFAVFSATGIM
+319 VAMIPFAVFSATGIL
-334 KAKHLEHI
+334 KARHLEHI

-356 GTALNQTGLAS
+356 GTALNQTGLA
-367 TLIENIPFA
+367 TKLIEIIPFA

-381 VVMLAGGFICYFL
+381 VVMLVGGFICYFL

-413 VGKALSGK
+413 VGKAMAGN
-421 SDPANLPDGGADGGA
+421 PAFDNM
-436 VVADTLSKAD
+436 
-446 TLIPAADS
+446 
-454 VVASADSVAVVSDSL
+454 
-469 AVASDSLATAATSA
+469 
-483 QEAAAYFEA
+483 
-492 LGGVPALIIG
+492 GGVPAMIVGIA
-502 VAICASLAMCLPV
+502 VCASIAMCLPV
-515 STPPNALAHSTG
+515 STPPNALAASTG
-527 MISTKQMATVGII
+527 MITTKQMATVGIVM
-540 IGVVGFI
+540 GVVGFA
-547 LGYLMLIFVGF
+547 LGYLMLIFIGF

>member
-1 MSYFT
+1 MSYFS

-11 MNLKRC
+11 MNVKRC
-17 LSFLVVCVFTFFLA
+17 LSFLAVCVVTFFLA
-31 FVPTSFF
+31 LVPTSFF
-38 GVNPETGLPLFT
+38 GTDPVTSEPIFT

-59 FVFTAMMWILEVIP
+59 FVFTALMWILEVIP

-91 KGLGFLISGEGV
+91 KGLGFLITKENV
-103 GQLTNYK
+103 GALTNYK
-110 DIMAAFADPVIML
+110 DVMAAFADPVIMR

-144 KVMLK
+144 KLMLK
-149 PFGTNPKMVL
+149 PFGKNPKTVL

-198 GRIALALAIPIAA
+198 GRISLALAIPIAA

-219 IGTPPNAIALG
+219 IGTPPNAITLG
-230 AINDSLPADQQI
+230 ALEEAGYGI
-242 TFVGWMIRMVP
+242 TFIGWMLRMVP
-253 YVIVM
+253 LVIV
-258 LLFAWLLLL
+258 LLLIAWVL
-267 KLYPFKAKKIELK
+267 LMKMYPFKAKSIELK
-280 IEGQEVKAT
+280 IEAAPTKTT

-300 ALTIILWVGE
+300 ALTIILWIGE
-310 KWFGVNSNV
+310 GLFKVNSNI
-319 VAMIPFAVFSATGIM
+319 VAMIPFAVFSATGIL
-334 KAKHLEHI
+334 KARHLEHI

-356 GTALNQTGLAS
+356 GTALNQTGLAAK
-367 TLIENIPFA
+367 LIQIIPFS

-381 VVMLAGGFICYFL
+381 VVMLVGGLICYFL
-394 SNFISNSAAA
+394 SNFISNSASA

-413 VGKALSGK
+413 VGKAMQGN
-421 SDPANLPDGGADGGA
+421 P
-436 VVADTLSKAD
+436 T
-446 TLIPAADS
+446 
-454 VVASADSVAVVSDSL
+454 
-469 AVASDSLATAATSA
+469 
-483 QEAAAYFEA
+483 FEN
-492 LGGVPALIIG
+492 LGGVPAMIVGI
-502 VAICASLAMCLPV
+502 AIAASVAMCLPV

-527 MISTKQMATVGII
+527 MITTKQMTTIGII
-540 IGVVGFI
+540 MGVIGLT
-547 LGYLMLIFVGF
+547 LGYLMLIFIGF

>member
-31 FVPTSFF
+31 LVPTSFY
-38 GVNPETGLPLFT
+38 GINPDTGLPIFT

-91 KGLGFLISGEGV
+91 KGLGFLIAKENIGA
-103 GQLTNYK
+103 LTNYK
-110 DIMAAFADPVIML
+110 DVMAAFADPVIML

-149 PFGTNPKMVL
+149 PFGKNPKTVL
-159 LGVLLVIGVFSMFM
+159 LGVLLVIGIFSMFM

-198 GRIALALAIPIAA
+198 GRISLALAIPIAA

-230 AINDSLPADQQI
+230 ALQDAGYNI

-253 YVIVM
+253 FVIV
-258 LLFAWLLLL
+258 LLLIAWVL
-267 KLYPFKAKKIELK
+267 LSKLYPFKAKSIELK

-310 KWFGVNSNV
+310 QWFKINSNI

-356 GTALNQTGLAS
+356 GTALNQTGLAT
-367 TLIENIPFA
+367 TLINTIPFA
-376 SWNAL
+376 NWNAL
-381 VVMLAGGFICYFL
+381 VVMLVGGFICYFL
-394 SNFISNSAAA
+394 SNFISNSASA

-413 VGKALSGK
+413 VGKAMAGN
-421 SDPANLPDGGADGGA
+421 PG
-436 VVADTLSKAD
+436 
-446 TLIPAADS
+446 
-454 VVASADSVAVVSDSL
+454 
-469 AVASDSLATAATSA
+469 
-483 QEAAAYFEA
+483 FEA
-492 LGGVPALIIG
+492 LGGVPAMIVG
-502 VAICASLAMCLPV
+502 VAICASVAMCLPV
-515 STPPNALAHSTG
+515 STPPNALAASTG
-527 MISTKQMATVGII
+527 MITNKQMATVGII
-540 IGVVGFI
+540 MGAVGLV
-547 LGYLMLIFVGF
+547 LGYLMLIFIGF

>member
-1 MSYFT
+1 MSYFH

-31 FVPTSFF
+31 LVPSSFY
-38 GVNPETGLPLFT
+38 GINPETGLPIFT

-91 KGLGFLISGEGV
+91 KGLGFLIAKENV
-103 GQLTNYK
+103 GALTNYK

-149 PFGTNPKMVL
+149 PFGTNPKTVL
-159 LGVLLVIGVFSMFM
+159 LGVLLVIGIFSMFM

-198 GRIALALAIPIAA
+198 GRISLALAIPIAA

-230 AINDSLPADQQI
+230 ALQEAGYNI
-242 TFVGWMIRMVP
+242 TFAGWMLRMVP
-253 YVIVM
+253 YVILM
-258 LLFAWLLLL
+258 LVIAWFLLM
-267 KLYPFKAKKIELK
+267 KLYPFKAKSIELK
-280 IEGQEVKAT
+280 IEGQEIKVT

-300 ALTIILWVGE
+300 ALTFILWVGE
-310 KWFGVNSNV
+310 SIFKINSKI

-334 KAKHLEHI
+334 KARHLEHI

-367 TLIENIPFA
+367 TLIKTIPFA

-381 VVMLAGGFICYFL
+381 IVMLVGGFICYFL
-394 SNFISNSAAA
+394 SNFISNSASA

-413 VGKALSGK
+413 VGKAMAGN
-421 SDPANLPDGGADGGA
+421 PG
-436 VVADTLSKAD
+436 
-446 TLIPAADS
+446 
-454 VVASADSVAVVSDSL
+454 
-469 AVASDSLATAATSA
+469 
-483 QEAAAYFEA
+483 FEA
-492 LGGVPALIIG
+492 LGGVPAMIVG
-502 VAICASLAMCLPV
+502 VAIAASVAMCLPV

-527 MISTKQMATVGII
+527 MITTKQMATVGII
-540 IGVVGFI
+540 MGVVGLT
-547 LGYLMLIFVGF
+547 LGYLMLIFIGF

>member
-1 MSYFT
+1 MSYFS

-17 LSFLVVCVFTFFLA
+17 LSFLVVCIFTFFLA
-31 FVPTSFF
+31 LVPTSFF
-38 GVNPETGLPLFT
+38 GVNPDTGLPIFT

-91 KGLGFLISGEGV
+91 KGLGFLIAKENIGA
-103 GQLTNYK
+103 LTNYK
-110 DIMAAFADPVIML
+110 DVMAAFADPVIML

-149 PFGTNPKMVL
+149 PFGTNPKTVL
-159 LGVLLVIGVFSMFM
+159 LGVLLVIGIFSMFM

-198 GRIALALAIPIAA
+198 GRISLALAIPIAA

-230 AINDSLPADQQI
+230 ALQDAGYAI
-242 TFVGWMIRMVP
+242 TFAGWMLRMVP
-253 YVIVM
+253 YVIIM
-258 LLFAWLLLL
+258 LVFAWVLLM
-267 KLYPFKAKKIELK
+267 KLYPFKAKSIELK

-310 KWFGVNSNV
+310 QWFKINSNI

-367 TLIENIPFA
+367 TLIKTIPFA

-381 VVMLAGGFICYFL
+381 VVMLVGGFICYFL
-394 SNFISNSAAA
+394 SNFISNSASA

-413 VGKALSGK
+413 VGKALMGN
-421 SDPANLPDGGADGGA
+421 PH
-436 VVADTLSKAD
+436 
-446 TLIPAADS
+446 
-454 VVASADSVAVVSDSL
+454 
-469 AVASDSLATAATSA
+469 
-483 QEAAAYFEA
+483 FES
-492 LGGVPALIIG
+492 LGGVPAMIIG

-527 MISTKQMATVGII
+527 MITTKQMATVGII
-540 IGVVGFI
+540 IGAVGLV
-547 LGYLMLIFVGF
+547 LGYSMLIFIGF

>member
-1 MSYFT
+1 MAYFS

-11 MNLKRC
+11 MNVKRC
-17 LSFLVVCVFTFFLA
+17 LSFLVVCIFTFFLA
-31 FVPTSFF
+31 LVPTSFF
-38 GVNPETGLPLFT
+38 GVNPDTGLPIFT

-91 KGLGFLISGEGV
+91 KGLGFLIAKENIGA
-103 GQLTNYK
+103 LTNYK
-110 DIMAAFADPVIML
+110 DVMAAFADPVIML

-149 PFGTNPKMVL
+149 PFGTNPKTVL
-159 LGVLLVIGVFSMFM
+159 LGVLLVIGTFSMFM

-198 GRIALALAIPIAA
+198 GRISLALAIPIAA

-230 AINDSLPADQQI
+230 ALQEAGYAI
-242 TFVGWMIRMVP
+242 TFAGWMIRMVP
-253 YVIVM
+253 FVIV
-258 LLFAWLLLL
+258 LLLIAWVL
-267 KLYPFKAKKIELK
+267 LSKMYPFKAKSIELK

-310 KWFGVNSNV
+310 QWFKINSNI

-356 GTALNQTGLAS
+356 GTALNQTGLAT
-367 TLIENIPFA
+367 TLINTIPFA

-381 VVMLAGGFICYFL
+381 VVMLVGGFICYFL
-394 SNFISNSAAA
+394 SNFISNSASA

-413 VGKALSGK
+413 VGKAMAGN
-421 SDPANLPDGGADGGA
+421 PN
-436 VVADTLSKAD
+436 
-446 TLIPAADS
+446 
-454 VVASADSVAVVSDSL
+454 
-469 AVASDSLATAATSA
+469 
-483 QEAAAYFEA
+483 FES
-492 LGGVPALIIG
+492 LGGVPAMIIG
-502 VAICASLAMCLPV
+502 VAICASVAMCLPV
-515 STPPNALAHSTG
+515 STPPNALAASTG
-527 MISTKQMATVGII
+527 MITTKQMATVGII
-540 IGVVGFI
+540 MGVVGLT
-547 LGYLMLIFVGF
+547 LGYLMLIFIGF

>member
-1 MSYFT
+1 MSYFS

-11 MNLKRC
+11 MNFRRC
-17 LSFLVVCVFTFFLA
+17 LSFLIVCVFTFFLA
-31 FVPTSFF
+31 LVPTSFY
-38 GVNPETGLPLFT
+38 GVNPDTLEPIFT

-91 KGLGFLISGEGV
+91 KGLGFLITKENV
-103 GQLTNYK
+103 GALTNYK
-110 DIMAAFADPVIML
+110 DVMAAFADPVIML

-149 PFGTNPKMVL
+149 PFGTNPKTVL
-159 LGVLLVIGVFSMFM
+159 LGVLLVIGIFSMFM

-198 GRIALALAIPIAA
+198 GRISLALAIPIAA

-230 AINDSLPADQQI
+230 ALQDAGYAI
-242 TFVGWMIRMVP
+242 TFAGWMLRMVP
-253 YVIVM
+253 YVLVM
-258 LLFAWLLLL
+258 LIFAWFLLM
-267 KLYPFKAKKIELK
+267 KLYPFKAKSIELK
-280 IEGQEVKAT
+280 IEGAPVKVT

-310 KWFGVNSNV
+310 SLFKVNSNI
-319 VAMIPFAVFSATGIM
+319 VAMIPFAVFSATGIL
-334 KAKHLEHI
+334 KSRDLEHI

-356 GTALNQTGLAS
+356 GTALNQTGLAM
-367 TLIENIPFA
+367 TLIKTIPFA

-381 VVMLAGGFICYFL
+381 VVMLVGGFICYFL

-413 VGKALSGK
+413 VGKAMMGNPS
-421 SDPANLPDGGADGGA
+421 
-436 VVADTLSKAD
+436 
-446 TLIPAADS
+446 
-454 VVASADSVAVVSDSL
+454 
-469 AVASDSLATAATSA
+469 
-483 QEAAAYFEA
+483 FEA
-492 LGGVPALIIG
+492 LGGVPAMIIG

-527 MISTKQMATVGII
+527 MINTKQMATVGIVL
-540 IGVVGFI
+540 GAVGFI
-547 LGYLMLIFVGF
+547 LGYLMLVFIGF

>member
-1 MSYFT
+1 MAYFS

-11 MNLKRC
+11 MNVKRC
-17 LSFLVVCVFTFFLA
+17 LSFLVVCIFTFFLA
-31 FVPTSFF
+31 LVPTSFF
-38 GVNPETGLPLFT
+38 GVNPDTGLPIFT

-91 KGLGFLISGEGV
+91 KGLGFLIAKENIGA
-103 GQLTNYK
+103 LTNYK
-110 DIMAAFADPVIML
+110 DVMAAFADPVIML

-149 PFGTNPKMVL
+149 PFGTNPKTVL
-159 LGVLLVIGVFSMFM
+159 LGVLLVIGTFSMFM

-198 GRIALALAIPIAA
+198 GRISLALAIPIAA

-230 AINDSLPADQQI
+230 ALQEAGYAV
-242 TFVGWMIRMVP
+242 TFAGWMLRMVP
-253 YVIVM
+253 YVVLM
-258 LLFAWLLLL
+258 LVIAWVLLM
-267 KLYPFKAKKIELK
+267 KLYPFKAKSIELK

-310 KWFGVNSNV
+310 QWFKINSNI

-367 TLIENIPFA
+367 TLIKTIPFA

-381 VVMLAGGFICYFL
+381 VVMLVGGFICYFL
-394 SNFISNSAAA
+394 SNFISNSASA

-413 VGKALSGK
+413 VGKAMAGN
-421 SDPANLPDGGADGGA
+421 PN
-436 VVADTLSKAD
+436 
-446 TLIPAADS
+446 
-454 VVASADSVAVVSDSL
+454 
-469 AVASDSLATAATSA
+469 
-483 QEAAAYFEA
+483 FES
-492 LGGVPALIIG
+492 LGGVPAMIIG

-527 MISTKQMATVGII
+527 MITTKQMAIVGII
-540 IGVVGFI
+540 MGVVGLV
-547 LGYLMLIFVGF
+547 LGYLMLIFIGF

>member
-17 LSFLVVCVFTFFLA
+17 LSFLVVCVISLFLA

-38 GVNPETGLPLFT
+38 GVNEQGELLFT

-59 FVFTAMMWILEVIP
+59 FAFTALMWILEVIP

-91 KGLGFLISGEGV
+91 KGLGFLMDKENV
-103 GQLTNYK
+103 GSLTNYK

-144 KVMLK
+144 RVMLK
-149 PFGTNPKMVL
+149 PFGKNPKTVL
-159 LGVLLVIGVFSMFM
+159 LGVLLVIGIFSMFM

-181 MLTFLTPVLAT
+181 MLTFLTPVLLT
-192 LPKDGG
+192 LPADGG
-198 GRIALALAIPIAA
+198 GRISLALAIPIAA

-230 AINDSLPADQQI
+230 ALQEAGYNI

-253 YVIVM
+253 FVLVM
-258 LLFAWLLLL
+258 LLLAWFILT
-267 KLYPFKAKKIELK
+267 KMFPFKAKSIELN
-280 IEGQEVKAT
+280 IEAKPTKTT

-300 ALTIILWVGE
+300 ALTIILWIGE
-310 KWFGVNSNV
+310 SLFKVNSNI
-319 VAMIPFAVFSATGIM
+319 VAMIPFAVFSATGIL
-334 KAKHLEHI
+334 KSRDLEHI

-367 TLIENIPFA
+367 TLIANIPF
-376 SWNAL
+376 SNWSAL
-381 VVMLAGGFICYFL
+381 IVMIIGGLICYIL

-404 NLVVPILIV
+404 NLVVPILVV
-413 VGKALSGK
+413 VG
-421 SDPANLPDGGADGGA
+421 
-436 VVADTLSKAD
+436 
-446 TLIPAADS
+446 
-454 VVASADSVAVVSDSL
+454 
-469 AVASDSLATAATSA
+469 TAMKGNPS
-483 QEAAAYFEA
+483 FDA
-492 LGGVPALIIG
+492 LGGLPAMIIG
-502 VAICASLAMCLPV
+502 IAIAASVAMCLPV

-527 MISTKQMATVGII
+527 MITTKQMATMGII
-540 IGVVGFI
+540 LGVIGLA
-547 LGYLMLIFVGF
+547 LGYAMLIFVGF

>member
-1 MSYFT
+1 MSYFS

-17 LSFLVVCVFTFFLA
+17 LSFLVVCIFTFFLA
-31 FVPTSFF
+31 LVPTSFF
-38 GVNPETGLPLFT
+38 GVNPDTGLPIFT

-91 KGLGFLISGEGV
+91 KGLGFLIAKENIGA
-103 GQLTNYK
+103 LTNYK
-110 DIMAAFADPVIML
+110 DVMAAFADPVIML

-149 PFGTNPKMVL
+149 PFGTNPKTVL
-159 LGVLLVIGVFSMFM
+159 LGVLLVIGTFSMFM

-198 GRIALALAIPIAA
+198 GRISLALAIPIAA

-230 AINDSLPADQQI
+230 ALQDAGYAI
-242 TFVGWMIRMVP
+242 TFAGWMFRMVP
-253 YVIVM
+253 YVIIM
-258 LLFAWLLLL
+258 LVIAWVLLM
-267 KLYPFKAKKIELK
+267 KLYPFKAKSIELK

-310 KWFGVNSNV
+310 QWFKINSNI

-334 KAKHLEHI
+334 KARHLEHI

-367 TLIENIPFA
+367 TLIKTIPFA

-381 VVMLAGGFICYFL
+381 VVMLVGGFICYFL
-394 SNFISNSAAA
+394 SNFISNSASA

-413 VGKALSGK
+413 VGKALMGN
-421 SDPANLPDGGADGGA
+421 PH
-436 VVADTLSKAD
+436 
-446 TLIPAADS
+446 
-454 VVASADSVAVVSDSL
+454 
-469 AVASDSLATAATSA
+469 
-483 QEAAAYFEA
+483 FES
-492 LGGVPALIIG
+492 LGGVPAMIIG

-527 MISTKQMATVGII
+527 MITTKQMATVGII
-540 IGVVGFI
+540 MGVVGLV
-547 LGYLMLIFVGF
+547 LGYLMLIFIGF

>member
-1 MSYFT
+1 MSYFS

-17 LSFLVVCVFTFFLA
+17 LSFLVVCIFTFFLA
-31 FVPTSFF
+31 LVPTSFF
-38 GVNPETGLPLFT
+38 GVNPETGLPIFT

-91 KGLGFLISGEGV
+91 KGLGFLIAKENV
-103 GQLTNYK
+103 GALTNYK

-149 PFGTNPKMVL
+149 PFGTNPKTVL
-159 LGVLLVIGVFSMFM
+159 LGILLVIGIFSMFM

-198 GRIALALAIPIAA
+198 GRISLALAIPIAA

-230 AINDSLPADQQI
+230 ALQEAGYAV
-242 TFVGWMIRMVP
+242 TFAGWMLRMVP
-253 YVIVM
+253 YVIIM
-258 LLFAWLLLL
+258 LVIAWVLLM
-267 KLYPFKAKKIELK
+267 KLYPFKAKSIELK

-310 KWFGVNSNV
+310 QWFKINSNI

-367 TLIENIPFA
+367 TLIKTIPFA

-381 VVMLAGGFICYFL
+381 VVMLVGGFICYFL
-394 SNFISNSAAA
+394 SNFISNSASA

-413 VGKALSGK
+413 VGKAMAGN
-421 SDPANLPDGGADGGA
+421 PE
-436 VVADTLSKAD
+436 
-446 TLIPAADS
+446 
-454 VVASADSVAVVSDSL
+454 SAES
-469 AVASDSLATAATSA
+469 
-483 QEAAAYFEA
+483 FNA
-492 LGGVPALIIG
+492 LGGVPAMIIG

-527 MISTKQMATVGII
+527 MITTKQMATVGIVM
-540 IGVVGFI
+540 GAVGLV
-547 LGYLMLIFVGF
+547 LGYLMLIFIGF

>member
-1 MSYFT
+1 MSYFH

-31 FVPTSFF
+31 LVPTSFY
-38 GVNPETGLPLFT
+38 GVNPDTLEPIFT

-79 VAIVSILLTTSN
+79 VAIVAILLTTSN
-91 KGLGFLISGEGV
+91 KGLGFLMMKDNIGEM
-103 GQLTNYK
+103 TNYK
-110 DIMAAFADPVIML
+110 SIMAAFADPVIML

-149 PFGTNPKMVL
+149 PFGNKPKTVL

-181 MLTFLTPVLAT
+181 MLTFLTPVLLT
-192 LPKDGG
+192 LPADGG
-198 GRIALALAIPIAA
+198 GRISFALAIPIAA
-211 NIGGMGTP
+211 NLGGIGTP

-230 AINDSLPADQQI
+230 ALQEAGFNI

-258 LLFAWLLLL
+258 LLIAWFLLT
-267 KLYPFKAKKIELK
+267 KMFPFKAKTIELK
-280 IEGQEVKAT
+280 IEGAPVKVT

-300 ALTIILWVGE
+300 ALTIILWVFEGVI
-310 KWFGVNSNV
+310 GVNSNI
-319 VAMIPFAVFSATGIM
+319 VAMIPFAVFSATGIL
-334 KAKHLEHI
+334 KARDLEHI

-356 GTALNQTGLAS
+356 GTALNQTGLAT
-367 TLIENIPFA
+367 TLINTIPFA

-381 VVMLAGGFICYFL
+381 VVMIVGGLICYFL

-413 VGKALSGK
+413 VGKAMAGN
-421 SDPANLPDGGADGGA
+421 PG
-436 VVADTLSKAD
+436 
-446 TLIPAADS
+446 
-454 VVASADSVAVVSDSL
+454 
-469 AVASDSLATAATSA
+469 
-483 QEAAAYFEA
+483 FES
-492 LGGVPALIIG
+492 LGGIPSMIAGI
-502 VAICASLAMCLPV
+502 AICASLAMCLPV
-515 STPPNALAHSTG
+515 STPPNALAASTG
-527 MISTKQMATVGII
+527 MITTKQMATVGII
-540 IGVVGFI
+540 LGVVGI
-547 LGYLMLIFVGF
+547 VLGYLMLIFIGF

>member
-1 MSYFT
+1 MSYFH

-17 LSFLVVCVFTFFLA
+17 LSFLVVCIFTFFLA
-31 FVPTSFF
+31 LVPTSFF
-38 GVNPETGLPLFT
+38 GVNPETGLPIFT

-91 KGLGFLISGEGV
+91 KGLGFLIVKENV
-103 GQLTNYK
+103 GALTNYK
-110 DIMAAFADPVIML
+110 DVMAAFADPVIML

-149 PFGTNPKMVL
+149 PFGTNPKTVL
-159 LGVLLVIGVFSMFM
+159 LGVLLVIGIFSMFM

-198 GRIALALAIPIAA
+198 GRISLALAIPIAA

-230 AINDSLPADQQI
+230 ALQDAGYAI
-242 TFVGWMIRMVP
+242 TFAGWMLRMVP

-258 LLFAWLLLL
+258 LLIAWVLLM
-267 KLYPFKAKKIELK
+267 KLYPFKAKSIELK
-280 IEGQEVKAT
+280 IEGQEVKVT

-310 KWFGVNSNV
+310 QWFKINSNI

-367 TLIENIPFA
+367 TLIKTIPFA

-381 VVMLAGGFICYFL
+381 VVMLVGGFICYFL
-394 SNFISNSAAA
+394 SNFISNSASA

-413 VGKALSGK
+413 VGKAMAGN
-421 SDPANLPDGGADGGA
+421 PE
-436 VVADTLSKAD
+436 
-446 TLIPAADS
+446 
-454 VVASADSVAVVSDSL
+454 SAES
-469 AVASDSLATAATSA
+469 
-483 QEAAAYFEA
+483 FNA
-492 LGGVPALIIG
+492 LGGVPAMIIG

-527 MISTKQMATVGII
+527 MITTKQMATVGIVM
-540 IGVVGFI
+540 GAVGLV
-547 LGYLMLIFVGF
+547 LGYLMLIFIGF

>member
-31 FVPTSFF
+31 LVPTTFY
-38 GVNPETGLPLFT
+38 GVNPETGLPIFT

-91 KGLGFLISGEGV
+91 KGLGFLMVKDNIGE
-103 GQLTNYK
+103 LTNYK
-110 DIMAAFADPVIML
+110 SVMAAFADPVIML

-149 PFGTNPKMVL
+149 PFGTNPKTVL
-159 LGVLLVIGVFSMFM
+159 LGLLLVIGVFSMFM

-198 GRIALALAIPIAA
+198 GRISLALAIPIAA
-211 NIGGMGTP
+211 NLGGMGTP

-230 AINDSLPADQQI
+230 ALQDAGYNI
-242 TFVGWMIRMVP
+242 TFVGWMIRMIP

-258 LLFAWLLLL
+258 LLIAWVLLM
-267 KLYPFKAKKIELK
+267 KLYPFKAKKIEIK
-280 IEGQEVKAT
+280 IEGTEIKAT

-310 KWFGVNSNV
+310 SLFKVNSNI
-319 VAMIPFAVFSATGIM
+319 VAMIPFAVFSATGIL
-334 KAKHLEHI
+334 KARDLEHI

-367 TLIENIPFA
+367 TLIQTIPFA
-376 SWNAL
+376 SWNAI
-381 VVMLAGGFICYFL
+381 VVMLVGGFICYFL
-394 SNFISNSAAA
+394 SNFISNSASA

-413 VGKALSGK
+413 VGKAMSGNP
-421 SDPANLPDGGADGGA
+421 S
-436 VVADTLSKAD
+436 
-446 TLIPAADS
+446 
-454 VVASADSVAVVSDSL
+454 
-469 AVASDSLATAATSA
+469 
-483 QEAAAYFEA
+483 FEA
-492 LGGVPALIIG
+492 LGGVPAMIAG

-527 MISTKQMATVGII
+527 MITTKQMATVGII
-540 IGVVGFI
+540 IGVVGFV
-547 LGYLMLIFVGF
+547 LGYLMLMFVGF